1 MLNQEQQK
9 AVDKINGPIL
19 IIAGAGSGKTTT
31 LINRT
36 ANIISSGVDPANIL
50 LLTFTNK
57 AAEEMKIRGT
67 KMLDDRFDTVTACTY
82 HSFCTILL
90 RRYSS
95 YLGQMGNF
103 VILDQ
108 ATATETIKLI
118 MSKIDG
124 TDIKGFPHAST
135 IASII
140 SSSLNLGISLQEAL
154 LSAYEKYA
162 PNLRKIEEIQKAYND
177 YKIENNQMDYDD
189 LMLKCI
195 DLLQNHKTIR
205 EVTSSKYQYI
215 MVDEYQDS
223 NSIQLKLLKL
233 LCNNKPQPNICVVG
247 DDQQSIYLFRG
258 AQFLNIINYPKEFP
272 GCEIIILDKNY
283 RSNQEIL
290 DLSNSIIEDAPEK
303 YEKNLKGFK
312 TKGEKPQLVISDTSL
327 TSASF
332 IIKKIKEY
340 KSSGLNYSD
349 ITILSRGSRTTG
361 ILEGKLTTLNI
372 PYDKYGGIKFNE
384 RALVQDITALLKI
397 SVNPLDEV
405 AWFRWLQ
412 LYPSIGAK
420 TAHNIFKKIYD
431 NKDTNVLRT
440 IKSKKT
446 SELLNELADILDG
459 FKTQPFDE
467 LYETVCEYYFKIR
480 KIQIEAMKN
489 DARTQAQ
496 GIETAED
503 ILKNDKE
510 DCKNI
515 LNVLAAKYNKTV
527 DFIADLALNNSNTDE
542 SDDKVV
548 VSTVH
553 SIKGL
558 EFKVVFVFECVEGS
572 FPFVSPYTA
581 LGNDEE
587 KEDLIANNPLAAK
600 YAKMEMEEERR
611 ILYVALTRAKDDLY
625 IMFPQ
630 IIMRFGGF
638 EEAQLNRYLVKPLE
652 DGLLK
657 TINI

>member
-36 ANIISSGVDPANIL
+36 ANIISSGVDPSNIL

-57 AAEEMKIRGT
+57 AADEMKIRGV

-95 YLGQMGNF
+95 FLGRMGNF
-103 VILDQ
+103 VIIDQ
-108 ATATETIKLI
+108 ATATETVKLI

-124 TDIKGFPHAST
+124 TDVKGFPHAST
-135 IASII
+135 IVSII
-140 SSSLNLGISLQEAL
+140 SSSLNLGISLQETL

-162 PNLRKIEEIQKAYND
+162 SHLRKIEEVKKAYD
-177 YKIENNQMDYDD
+177 EYKIANNQMDYDD
-189 LMLKCI
+189 LMLRCI
-195 DLLQNHKTIR
+195 ELLEKHQSVRNT
-205 EVTSSKYQYI
+205 VSSKYQYI

-223 NSIQLKLLKL
+223 NAIQLKLLKL
-233 LCNNKPQPNICVVG
+233 LCNNKSEPNICVVG

-312 TKGEKPQLVISDTSL
+312 SKGEKPILVISDTSV
-327 TSASF
+327 TSSTF
-332 IIKKIKEY
+332 IINKIKEY
-340 KSSGLNYSD
+340 RSSGLNYSD
-349 ITILSRGSRTTG
+349 IAILSRGSRTTG
-361 ILEGKLTTLNI
+361 ILEGKLSALNI

-397 SVNPLDEV
+397 TVNHLDEV

-412 LYPSIGAK
+412 LYPSVGAK
-420 TAHNIFKKIYD
+420 TAHNIFEGIY
-431 NKDTNVLRT
+431 KTNDLNSIRT
-440 IKSKKT
+440 IKSKKIAP
-446 SELLNELADILDG
+446 LLNEFADILES

-467 LYETVCEYYFKIR
+467 LYENACKYYFKLR
-480 KIQIEAMKN
+480 KLQIEAMKN
-489 DARTQAQ
+489 DARTKIQ
-496 GIETAED
+496 GVETAED
-503 ILKNDKE
+503 ILRADKE
-510 DCKNI
+510 DCENI
-515 LNVLAAKYNKTV
+515 LNVLAAKYNKAV
-527 DFIADLALNNSNTDE
+527 DFIADIALSNSNTEE
-542 SDDKVV
+542 SDDSVV
-548 VSTVH
+548 ISTVH

-572 FPFVSPYTA
+572 FPFVSPYTTQEE
-581 LGNDEE
+581 NDDIN
-587 KEDLIANNPLAAK
+587 DLIETNPLAAK
-600 YAKMEMEEERR
+600 YANMEMEEERR

-630 IIMRFGGF
+630 IVMRFGGY
-638 EEAQLNRYLVKPLE
+638 EEAKLNRYLTKPLE
-652 DGLLK
+652 EGLLK